1 MSGHGCS
8 WMWRNNTCQSTV
20 NISGHHFQKHLNFLH
35 LVEEANVIITKRGDS
50 IQGVINAMK
59 SAYSGT
65 YTPTD
70 RQTPRPPCCTHDY
83 AQATYLGMAYVPTD
97 RDVSKSW
104 LTCHCRSINCFYLT
118 CLRSDESKL
127 TDWLADCLAEL
138 PTICCPLTFFLKTK
152 PQSAL
157 ERAGFKCKKTHQPF
171 ATYYLPALLR
181 ICGHEIL
188 QIGFSSSSLVFF
200 RKLQT
205 ASPSLSLVFQ
215 GLCTCTGAD

>member
-1 MSGHGCS
+1 MSS
-8 WMWRNNTCQSTV
+8 S
-20 NISGHHFQKHLNFLH
+20 QK
-35 LVEEANVIITKRGDS
+35 
-50 IQGVINAMK
+50 GVIQFKASLMRWK
-59 SAYSGT
+59 VHTRGHIH
-65 YTPTD
+65 PQTD

-83 AQATYLGMAYVPTD
+83 AQATYLGMASVPTD

-171 ATYYLPALLR
+171 ATYNLPALLR